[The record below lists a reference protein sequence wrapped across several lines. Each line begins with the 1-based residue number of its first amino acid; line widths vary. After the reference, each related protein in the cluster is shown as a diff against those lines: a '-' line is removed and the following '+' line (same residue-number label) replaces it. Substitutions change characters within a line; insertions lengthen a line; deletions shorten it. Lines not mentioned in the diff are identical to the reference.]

1 MVERRKRRKCAD
13 EEKIRIIAQAR
24 MSGVSVPEGTH
35 RYDLNTNM
43 VFKWIRDPWCNSG
56 SDDELEVMSF
66 LPVGG
71 ATRLPAR
78 LQYRSR
84 GSGSN
89 RKIPDLLQHQAPTFI
104 A

>member
-1 MVERRKRRKCAD
+1 MVERRKRRKCSD

-66 LPVGG
+66 LPWGRNPFTCTPTVPFP
-71 ATRLPAR
+71 RLR
-78 LQYRSR
+78 QQSE
-84 GSGSN
+84 N
-89 RKIPDLLQHQAPTFI
+89 T
-104 A
+104 